1 MAQQDYHD
9 LLKPE
14 VINTVSGLS
23 LISRIVVEGF
33 TSGLNRSVSVG
44 PGMEFSQYR
53 GYEPGDDLRLLDWK
67 MLARSGRYYIKQSEI
82 ESQVTI
88 KFIID
93 SSASMLHKEAD
104 LSKMDFVRVLVATLA
119 YMAHKQGDAVGLF
132 ALNETDVLN
141 IYPKADKKHYN
152 RLLLELINLSNT
164 GKWPE
169 THISNKRIPNRGGK
183 ELIFF
188 LTDMYESNTEIS
200 NFIKGLKSSR
210 NEVVVLQIMGAAE
223 MDFNYASNI
232 TFEDWE
238 TGARVKVDT
247 ENAKT
252 EYVASLENRL
262 KKIKEEL
269 LSNGIDHH
277 VFRMDAH
284 LGEALQLF
292 LKQRKRL
299 N

>member
-1 MAQQDYHD
+1 MSKQDYHD

-33 TSGLNRSVSVG
+33 TSGLNRSARVG

-88 KFIID
+88 KFIVD
-93 SSASMLHKEAD
+93 SSASMLHKETD

-132 ALNETDVLN
+132 ALNESDVVS

-152 RLLLELINLSNT
+152 RLLLELINLTNA

-183 ELIFF
+183 ELTFF
-188 LTDMYESNTEIS
+188 LTDMYETDTEIS
-200 NFIKGLKSSR
+200 SFVKGLKSAR

-223 MDFNYASNI
+223 MDFDYGPNI

-238 TGARVKVDT
+238 TGARIKVDT
-247 ENAKT
+247 EKAKT
-252 EYVASLENRL
+252 EYLTTLESRL
-262 KKIKEEL
+262 KNIKDEL
-269 LSNGIDHH
+269 LSNGIQHH
-277 VFRMDAH
+277 IFRMDAH

-299 N
+299 S